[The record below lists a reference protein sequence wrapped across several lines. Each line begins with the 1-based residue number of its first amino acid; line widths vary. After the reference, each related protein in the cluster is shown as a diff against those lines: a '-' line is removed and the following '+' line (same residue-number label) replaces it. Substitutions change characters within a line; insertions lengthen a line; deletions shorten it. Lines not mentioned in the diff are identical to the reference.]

1 MNHSPY
7 KVFFNFNNTPEN
19 DFVLQIAVIHQDKEN
34 IFNIKQNGDLFLVHS
49 ANHELEIYF
58 DSKAN
63 VIFSGNSVK
72 IFSEYH
78 QISYENNRNIKLI
91 FENYLTNNPIGL
103 QEFIHSKDKINLF
116 FTIEM
121 DHHHHHQLKDFYFEM
136 NDLRLNNKAEI
147 PHYEYLKFAIKMMHN
162 TFEFGEISH

>member
-19 DFVLQIAVIHQDKEN
+19 DFVLQIAVIHQNKEN

-63 VIFSGNSVK
+63 VIFSENSIK
-72 IFSEYH
+72 IFSKYH

-103 QEFIHSKDKINLF
+103 QEFIRSKDKINLI

-121 DHHHHHQLKDFYFEM
+121 DNHHQLKDFYFEM

-147 PHYEYLKFAIKMMHN
+147 PHYEYLKFAIKILDDILKYGKIN
-162 TFEFGEISH
+162 